1 MAIER
6 SDLNLEQVLSRL
18 KQLADNEYLEGGKR
32 FGIQARNGLGISMP
46 AIRHLARAIKRNHS
60 LAIQLWDSEIHEAR
74 ILASLVDI
82 PKEVTSEQI
91 LLWTKDFYS
100 WDLCDQVIGNLF
112 VKTEFP
118 LVMAIPLSERD
129 EEFVKR
135 AGFVMMA
142 AMAVHRKEL
151 NDAAF
156 FPFLDQIERN
166 SNDPRNFVKKAVNW
180 ALRQIGKRNN
190 NLKNAA
196 IQTAGRIL
204 LQENSSARWIARDA
218 LRELQKGK

>member
-6 SDLNLEQVLSRL
+6 SDLNLDQVLSRL

-46 AIRHLARAIKRNHS
+46 AIRNLARAIKRNHS

-135 AGFVMMA
+135 AGFVMIA

-180 ALRQIGKRNN
+180 ALRQIGKRN
-190 NLKNAA
+190 AA
-196 IQTAGRIL
+196 IQTAERIV

-218 LRELQKGK
+218 LRELQKGR